1 MEDLIKHLAAGVA
14 VAICIG
20 FAGYLASKGNA
31 AWGWFL
37 FVVLT
42 VDEPAAVAKEGAR

>member
-1 MEDLIKHLAAGVA
+1 MEELIKHLAAGVA

-37 FVVLT
+37 F
-42 VDEPAAVAKEGAR
+42 AAVAIAGGTLS